1 MPAAVRPGQRGV
13 KVLRSGR
20 SPRAQNR
27 VQRSRALPPS
37 RPAARH
43 SGPPGR
49 LLSTGKTLALQNT
62 EEKQSRTERT

>member
-20 SPRAQNR
+20 SPRAR
-27 VQRSRALPPS
+27 RTGCSAPGPCHPRGLLRATPGLRAVSSPP
-37 RPAARH
+37 AH
-43 SGPPGR
+43 
-49 LLSTGKTLALQNT
+49 TLQNT